1 MCSLSIRTD
10 FTRRRPNGT
19 FKSRFAGV
27 YKSREPPNGCTQIR
41 KPNLIFFKKKKKN
54 NTFCVTVS
62 KTV

>member
-27 YKSREPPNGCTQIR
+27 YKSIEFPNDCIQIR
-41 KPNLIFFKKKKKN
+41 KPNLILKKKEGK
-54 NTFCVTVS
+54 
-62 KTV
+62 